1 MHASAAVF
9 HGSRLGGGCWSCRL
23 SSCPSGACRGKTRW
37 WRKAPLELSHSS
49 RSLLAGQRSFY
60 LFCDGSAAKEQWFN
74 AMQWGAADCGGAARA
89 VEEMYRTFC
98 HSIRQSKGVTYP
110 QVGAPCVPGS

>member
-1 MHASAAVF
+1 MPLQPCLTAAGREEDAGRAASQAALPAA
-9 HGSRLGGGCWSCRL
+9 R
-23 SSCPSGACRGKTRW
+23 RGKTRW

-49 RSLLAGQRSFY
+49 RSLLAGQHSFY

-74 AMQWGAADCGGAARA
+74 AMQWGVADCGGQARV
-89 VEEMYRTFC
+89 VEEMYSTFC

-110 QVGAPCVPGS
+110 QVGTACVAGS

>member
-1 MHASAAVF
+1 MPPLKLTFPA
-9 HGSRLGGGCWSCRL
+9 
-23 SSCPSGACRGKTRW
+23 ACRGKTRW

-74 AMQWGAADCGGAARA
+74 AMQWGVADCGGAAHA
-89 VEEMYRTFC
+89 VEEMYSTFC

-110 QVGAPCVPGS
+110 QVGAPACQAHDTPPWGDGLRPCLHCSR